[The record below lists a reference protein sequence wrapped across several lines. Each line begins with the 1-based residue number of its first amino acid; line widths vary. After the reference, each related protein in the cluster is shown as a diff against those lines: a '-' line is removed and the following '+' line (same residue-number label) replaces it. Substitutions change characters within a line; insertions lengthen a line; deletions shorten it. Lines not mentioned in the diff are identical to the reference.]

1 MFQLYGFNLLLEIF
15 VVIFIFLLLPLTGSG
30 YKSMKENKMPVQ
42 TISRYGKFP
51 LKVYFFS
58 LTLVSIFIAILVI
71 IKPEVWYFA
80 ILIELIE
87 ILKSFFTHYEK
98 YILQEN
104 AIISKKIFSKKCI
117 FLPKDI
123 LLIVVKADVLTWGR
137 SSDLKNSRKNVV
149 EYDDRY
155 MICICGN
162 CTVDDALK
170 VIYQYG
176 QWSKEELYY
185 NESIKAIFR
194 KTVYHDFL
202 YSFVFDAE
210 QVQKLAVNHDCQI
223 ILPRSLEGKVDLS
236 GLNIPIH
243 VDEEG

>member
-1 MFQLYGFNLLLEIF
+1 
-15 VVIFIFLLLPLTGSG
+15 
-30 YKSMKENKMPVQ
+30 MKENKMPVQ

-58 LTLVSIFIAILVI
+58 LTVVSIFIAILVI

-104 AIISKKIFSKKCI
+104 AIISKKIFSEKCI

-162 CTVDDALK
+162 CSIDDALK
-170 VIYQYG
+170 VIYQLARRP
-176 QWSKEELYY
+176 KEERYF
-185 NESIKAIFR
+185 NESIKEAFR
-194 KTVYHDFL
+194 KTIYHDFL
-202 YSFVFDAE
+202 YSFVYDKE
-210 QVQKLAVNHDCQI
+210 QVQKLAENHNCQMI
-223 ILPRSLEGKVDLS
+223 VPKSLLGMVELS
-236 GLNIPIH
+236 ELNIPIH
-243 VDEEG
+243 IDKEG

>member
-1 MFQLYGFNLLLEIF
+1 MLLEIF
-15 VVIFIFLLLPLTGSG
+15 VAIFTFLLSRLTGSG
-30 YKSMKENKMPVQ
+30 YKPMKENKMPVQ

-51 LKVYFFS
+51 FKVYS
-58 LTLVSIFIAILVI
+58 SNLIIVSIFLAILVI
-71 IKPEVWYFA
+71 FKPEVWYFA

-104 AIISKKIFSKKCI
+104 AIISKKMFSEKCI
-117 FLPKDI
+117 FLPKDL

-137 SSDLKNSRKNVV
+137 SFDLKNSRNNVV

-162 CTVDDALK
+162 CSVDDALK
-170 VIYQYG
+170 TIYQLG
-176 QWSKEELYY
+176 QRQKEERYY
-185 NESIKAIFR
+185 NESIKAAFR

-202 YSFVFDAE
+202 YSFVYEAE
-210 QVQKLAVNHDCQI
+210 QVQKLVENHDCQI
-223 ILPRSLEGKVDLS
+223 IVPRSLEGKLDLS

-243 VDEEG
+243 VDEKG